1 MSRRIEIELTSKRPD
16 GTWTWRA
23 AGAREPKGV
32 VGADVVPDG
41 AIVNETLRAEIET
54 DLDGSR
60 VLTMTSLKA
69 KAARAGMLD
78 LIPSEK
84 KFEPVT
90 SVLQK
95 KSGRSDGPRRDRGDG
110 ASDRDRPSRPRSDKP
125 TSDRTRSDKPRSDKP
140 RSDKPVSDRP
150 RRPRFETP
158 EEIPQRPKARRIHA
172 GRINVDIVLSTLP
185 EAHRAVAERVLQGGV
200 PAVRAAVAQQNA
212 DAVAA
217 GRDVVPADGLVAIA
231 EQLLPRLRVAEWLDR
246 AQAAEKIMSDIDLR
260 DLRALI
266 VAGDDPAIARDQ
278 STRTLAAAI
287 KLSLAR
293 RQEEE
298 IKNWLE
304 DITMALKVG
313 RVVRALNASSL
324 PPKAGHPF
332 PAELGNQLAAAASS
346 SLTVDLPVDRWI
358 IVLEAAAFSPVH
370 ARILPSVL
378 PVAVT
383 DELTKTV
390 TRLAPLMPQVAT
402 LFGVTVAT
410 KKQMPRPLRPTR
422 VTSKTPKTVAVQT
435 QATPVIEATPEAV
448 EVVADVIAEV
458 VAPVAEIIESNVDAQ
473 EPVAL
478 EPEA

>member
-1 MSRRIEIELTSKRPD
+1 
-16 GTWTWRA
+16 
-23 AGAREPKGV
+23 
-32 VGADVVPDG
+32 
-41 AIVNETLRAEIET
+41 
-54 DLDGSR
+54 
-60 VLTMTSLKA
+60 
-69 KAARAGMLD
+69 
-78 LIPSEK
+78 
-84 KFEPVT
+84 
-90 SVLQK
+90 
-95 KSGRSDGPRRDRGDG
+95 
-110 ASDRDRPSRPRSDKP
+110 
-125 TSDRTRSDKPRSDKP
+125 
-140 RSDKPVSDRP
+140 
-150 RRPRFETP
+150 
-158 EEIPQRPKARRIHA
+158 
-172 GRINVDIVLSTLP
+172 
-185 EAHRAVAERVLQGGV
+185 
-200 PAVRAAVAQQNA
+200 
-212 DAVAA
+212 
-217 GRDVVPADGLVAIA
+217 
-231 EQLLPRLRVAEWLDR
+231 
-246 AQAAEKIMSDIDLR
+246 
-260 DLRALI
+260 
-266 VAGDDPAIARDQ
+266 
-278 STRTLAAAI
+278 
-287 KLSLAR
+287 LSLAR